1 MRTGTKALLCAAA
14 LLALAGCGDD
24 GASRAPTE
32 IVAARPWHESIDV
45 EGVITAVD
53 STPLPVPGAGFEMR
67 ELLSMADEG
76 SLVKKGDVIAR
87 FDAPQSRLE
96 LSQAEFDLL
105 RKALEEQTLADSA
118 GVSRA
123 DLLASIAKVDS
134 DMALSTR
141 YADIKVEAGVLTRNQ
156 ILDALQ
162 DSGFLKNKRG
172 YLAWKTGQVMARTA
186 ADRAVITAQ
195 KDSVSLRAKQHR
207 KSLDALELLAPHDGV
222 FSLNQKWDGSKPQ
235 VGSTM
240 WAGTDFGKLPDPS
253 KLTATFSVAEALAFG
268 LKPGLPMRVRLA
280 GTGTEFDLKV
290 SKVGTNASSRSR
302 ESPVKYTE
310 VEAAIDPALAAR
322 IGLAPGQAVRATV
335 RVVDRPS
342 ALTVPNLALV
352 RDGARYSVFV
362 GTAAPGTRQVV
373 QLGERG
379 VVRTEITSGLAAGTK
394 ILLLPDGDGK
404 PDIDEDKE
412 KGKGKEV
419 AKT

>member
-1 MRTGTKALLCAAA
+1 MAA
-14 LLALAGCGDD
+14 
-24 GASRAPTE
+24 
-32 IVAARPWHESIDV
+32 
-45 EGVITAVD
+45 
-53 STPLPVPGAGFEMR
+53 
-67 ELLSMADEG
+67 EG

-118 GVSRA
+118 AVGQA

-141 YADIKVEAGVLTRNQ
+141 YAGIQVEAGVLTRNQ

-162 DSGFLKNKRG
+162 DSGFLKDKRA
-172 YLAWKTGQVMARTA
+172 YLAWKTGQAMARTA
-186 ADRAVITAQ
+186 ADRAVIAAK
-195 KDSVSLRAKQHR
+195 KDSVGLRAEQR
-207 KSLDALELLAPHDGV
+207 RQSLDAMELLAPHDGV

-235 VGSTM
+235 VGATM

-253 KLTATFSVAEALAFG
+253 RLTATFSVAEGQAFG
-268 LKPGLPMRVRLA
+268 LKPGLPMRARLA

-290 SKVGTNASSRSR
+290 SKVGTNASSKSR

-310 VEAAIDPALAAR
+310 VEAAIDPLLAAR
-322 IGLAPGQAVRATV
+322 LALAPGQALRATV
-335 RVVDRPS
+335 RLVDRKS

-352 RDGARYSVFV
+352 RDGDAYAVFV
-362 GTAAPGTRQVV
+362 GTKAPGTRQAV

-379 VVRTEITSGLAAGTK
+379 VARSEIKSGLAAGATV
-394 ILLLPDGDGK
+394 LLVPDGADAADSSK
-404 PDIDEDKE
+404 KTD
-412 KGKGKEV
+412 KGKDR
-419 AKT
+419 T